1 MAVLARVAVAN
12 GHQVPEPVL
21 HVLRARLLDPLCTE
35 VEGVQVSARRHGA
48 GQRVRQL
55 ARARAAIHHHV
66 ARPELQLQSHHRD
79 VRAVQNL
86 DPEKYFNVDKK
97 KYFKRFMHSIHTTVI
112 LGKAPVR
119 L

>member
-1 MAVLARVAVAN
+1 MAVLARVAVAT

-21 HVLRARLLDPLCTE
+21 HVLRERLLDPLCTE
-35 VEGVQVSARRHGA
+35 VEGVQVSAGRHGA

-97 KYFKRFMHSIHTTVI
+97 NI
-112 LGKAPVR
+112 LNGSCTASTPQ
-119 L
+119 

>member
-1 MAVLARVAVAN
+1 MAGGLR
-12 GHQVPEPVL
+12 EL
-21 HVLRARLLDPLCTE
+21 HARLLDPLRME
-35 VEGVQVSARRHGA
+35 FKIVQVSARRHGA

>member
-35 VEGVQVSARRHGA
+35 VEGVQVSAR
-48 GQRVRQL
+48 
-55 ARARAAIHHHV
+55 
-66 ARPELQLQSHHRD
+66 PELQLQSHHRD

-97 KYFKRFMHSIHTTVI
+97 NI
-112 LGKAPVR
+112 LNGSCTASTPQ
-119 L
+119 